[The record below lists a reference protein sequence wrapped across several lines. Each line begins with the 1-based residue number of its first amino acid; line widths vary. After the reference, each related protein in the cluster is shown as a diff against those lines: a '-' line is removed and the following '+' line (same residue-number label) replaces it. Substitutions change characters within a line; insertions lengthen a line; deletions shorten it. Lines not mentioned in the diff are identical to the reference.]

1 MKQGTRIRVTN
12 AYPVDGA
19 TPGVNYWIR
28 GREGVVL
35 GLSAPLVPDG
45 EPIVSVRI
53 DERLKGAPAG
63 HYLAFLYPSEM
74 EIIA

>member
-1 MKQGTRIRVTN
+1 MKPGTRIRVTN

-28 GREGVVL
+28 GRQGLVL
-35 GLSAPLVPDG
+35 GVTETIDG

>member
-35 GLSAPLVPDG
+35 GVSAPLVPDG
-45 EPIVSVRI
+45 EPLVSVRI
-53 DERLKGAPAG
+53 RQTFAGRSEG
-63 HYLAFLYPSEM
+63 HYLAFLYPSEL